1 MMTGANALNQGACDI
16 PDRYRLTELA
26 PLPGEWRMVS
36 S

>member
-1 MMTGANALNQGACDI
+1 MNQKDNI
-16 PDRYRLTELA
+16 LPDRYRLTELA